1 MDGGIVN
8 VSVGFQSNDTRRQRA
23 ERYPRLQPC
32 LNESACVLFKA
43 VKQLVAPTGFLRRE
57 KGAVQRLRLG
67 TERRGKRRRQL
78 PTREGSFKRSR
89 LAVAAVAVGG
99 VKELVF
105 QQ

>member
-1 MDGGIVN
+1 MN
-8 VSVGFQSNDTRRQRA
+8 VSVGFQSNATRRQRA
-23 ERYPRLQPC
+23 ERYPQLQPC

-57 KGAVQRLRLG
+57 KGTVQRPRLG
-67 TERRGKRRRQL
+67 TKWRGKEATPASYEGGLVQARQIGGGGGGG
-78 PTREGSFKRSR
+78 R
-89 LAVAAVAVGG
+89 G